1 MKYTQRLADYAA
13 QKSAEA
19 RALSSQVCRERY
31 SYILNQMEC
40 LSRQMESLTLEKERL
55 EKGFQEEEK
64 DSARKI
70 YDDRIRE
77 QRQRRQAEEDR
88 LELWERSLRQR
99 AAYLESY
106 AGFMERPQMPTDSV
120 EMLLARVQYGMDKE
134 IHRQENEA

>member
-64 DSARKI
+64 DSVRKI

-77 QRQRRQAEEDR
+77 HRQRRQAEEDR
-88 LELWERSLRQR
+88 LELWE
-99 AAYLESY
+99 
-106 AGFMERPQMPTDSV
+106 
-120 EMLLARVQYGMDKE
+120 
-134 IHRQENEA
+134 